1 MLTFLGSFMRGSKRF
16 GVMPTDTPYEL
27 RRTSIQ
33 VLFELSETQP
43 ACVLRCFGV
52 EVHFLG
58 R

>member
-1 MLTFLGSFMRGSKRF
+1 MRGSKRF
-16 GVMPTDTPYEL
+16 GAMPMDTPYEL